1 MRIVLSIVTA
11 VASWLHLQNT
21 EREEE
26 SERVIRVSKVYLN
39 YLCITI
45 FDIDEI
51 KKWAL
56 QQKSKNY
63 NTIVQVRHK
72 TELDSQAVR
81 GRVTTCNLCQTVL
94 SGCYRASDM
103 FFAGCCAYRITT
115 CCYLAISA
123 RDGVFLARRHFTDRA
138 WYWEWWDELMLRFET
153 ERMIVEISLHW
164 YLCECAMERIF
175 YMKHN

>member
-94 SGCYRASDM
+94 SGCYISDM
-103 FFAGCCAYRITT
+103 FLQAVVHIGSPHVQILSIADSQSYQWRLISTIMRSVSNRSMSSSHHSQYHALSVKYR
-115 CCYLAISA
+115 
-123 RDGVFLARRHFTDRA
+123 LARNTP
-138 WYWEWWDELMLRFET
+138 
-153 ERMIVEISLHW
+153 SLA
-164 YLCECAMERIF
+164 EMAR
-175 YMKHN
+175 